1 MKCFIKITLLFLL
14 FNNYSSAVCGARYQ
28 LYHTDSC
35 RYYLHDLGFRLPEG
49 KDMYRFPWNHASY
62 ANVVIDKKGVGFPVL
77 FSFQKWMEWVRKNMA
92 EKYPNKVVRL
102 TYTKFG
108 GADIELNKRR
118 QVYYIFIDDKELKE
132 HE

>member
-1 MKCFIKITLLFLL
+1 MKLLNIIIFFLL
-14 FNNYSSAVCGARYQ
+14 SNSFSFAICGARYQ

-49 KDMYRFPWNHASY
+49 KDKYRFPWNHSSY
-62 ANVVIDKKGVGFPVL
+62 GNVVIDKKGVGFPAL
-77 FSFQKWMEWVRKNMA
+77 FHFGNWIKWVRKNMA
-92 EKYPNKVVRL
+92 EKHPNKVVRL

-108 GADIELNKRR
+108 GADIEISKKR
-118 QVYYIFIDDKELKE
+118 QVYYIFIDDKKLTE